1 MMDDG
6 GQAGRRPQRRVWT
19 WLFNPFHYLAGG
31 QALGIG
37 VIIIAAA
44 AVVGAASRSHFDGVL
59 DFHTG
64 LEVPPWVFLV
74 EGLIDWLALGI
85 LLLAAGKLVS
95 RTHVR
100 ALDVFG
106 TQALARAPMLLTAAA
121 ALLPGFRR
129 VTDELGRA
137 VLRGGALWPLEVGA
151 QDVVVFALVLVV
163 ALVMLVWMVALMYR
177 AYAVS
182 CNVTGARAII
192 SFIVAL
198 LLAEAASKAAL
209 IPILTAVAPTP

>member
-1 MMDDG
+1 MTDG
-6 GQAGRRPQRRVWT
+6 GRQADGGPKRRMWT

-31 QALGIG
+31 PALGIG
-37 VIIIAAA
+37 VVAIAAA
-44 AVVGAASRSHFDGVL
+44 GLVGAASRSHFDGVL
-59 DFHTG
+59 DFHSG
-64 LEVPPWVFLV
+64 LAVPLWVYLV
-74 EGLIDWLALGI
+74 EGFVDWLASGI

-106 TQALARAPMLLTAAA
+106 TQALARAPMLLTAVA
-121 ALLPGFRR
+121 ALLPGFQR
-129 VTDELGRA
+129 VTDELARA
-137 VLRGGALWPLEVGA
+137 ILRGGALWPLDVGA
-151 QDVVVFALVLVV
+151 QDVVVFALVL
-163 ALVMLVWMVALMYR
+163 LVTLMMLVWMVALMYR

-182 CNVTGARAII
+182 CNVTGARAVI

-209 IPILTAVAPTP
+209 IPILKAVAPAP